1 MPENVKFEPVSKQKM
16 KEFGIDYTKILVRE
30 LLRAGKR
37 ASGQL
42 VKSINYKLK
51 EEAEGY
57 QLVIESEDYLK
68 FVDEGRRRGTY
79 PPIKPLINW
88 TKIKGLPIGA
98 AYGTQK
104 NIFKFGIKPTN
115 VIQRTIRAI
124 ETSNEEQKKYEDEVV
139 NNIIKNINLKY
150 KNK

>member
-1 MPENVKFEPVSKQKM
+1 MAEESLISQQKL
-16 KEFGIDYTKILVRE
+16 KEFGADYIKILA
-30 LLRAGKR
+30 LLLLQSGKN
-37 ASGQL
+37 ASGSL
-42 VKSINYKLK
+42 IRSLNYKIVG
-51 EEAEGY
+51 EAE
-57 QLVIESEDYLK
+57 QINIEILSNNYLQW
-68 FVDEGRRRGTY
+68 VDKGRRRGTY

-88 TKIKGLPIGA
+88 TTIKGLPIGA

>member
-1 MPENVKFEPVSKQKM
+1 MAEESLISQQKL
-16 KEFGIDYTKILVRE
+16 KEFGADYIKILA
-30 LLRAGKR
+30 LLLLQSGKN
-37 ASGQL
+37 ASGSL
-42 VKSINYKLK
+42 IRSLNYKIVG
-51 EEAEGY
+51 EAE
-57 QLVIESEDYLK
+57 QINIEILSNNYLQW
-68 FVDEGRRRGTY
+68 VDKGRRRGTY

-124 ETSNEEQKKYEDEVV
+124 ETSKEEQKKYEDEVV

>member
-30 LLRAGKR
+30 LLRAGKT

-79 PPIKPLINW
+79 PPIKPLLQWVRIRGMN
-88 TKIKGLPIGA
+88 KNA
-98 AYGTQK
+98 AYAIQK
-104 NIFKFGIKPTN
+104 SIFKFGIKPTN
-115 VIQRTIRAI
+115 VISKVVREF
-124 ETSNEEQKKYEDEVV
+124 ETNDTLKIKYEDEVV
-139 NNIIKNINLKY
+139 NNLIDMINKNY
-150 KNK
+150 KEI